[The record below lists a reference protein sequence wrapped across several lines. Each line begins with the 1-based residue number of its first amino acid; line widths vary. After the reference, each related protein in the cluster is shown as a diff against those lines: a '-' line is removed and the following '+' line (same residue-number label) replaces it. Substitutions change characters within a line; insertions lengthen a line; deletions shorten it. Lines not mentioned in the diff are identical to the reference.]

1 MWIGIIPLE
10 KELVSPT
17 KKVKV
22 INTVGLD
29 GSRWSLRQLRR
40 LTRLSHLSDTSP
52 AACDDNPL
60 SVWKLAT
67 SELHKRL
74 LVNDLRDLPPRLWQ
88 FESARFKLSHPLDAS
103 ENHGESRMAVCCCY
117 KFFTVSDLCS

>member
-74 LVNDLRDLPPRLWQ
+74 LVNDLRDLPP
-88 FESARFKLSHPLDAS
+88 
-103 ENHGESRMAVCCCY
+103 
-117 KFFTVSDLCS
+117 VSDSLGLRASNFHTRLMHRRITGSLVWRFVVATSSLL

>member
-10 KELVSPT
+10 KELVSPK

-22 INTVGLD
+22 INMVGLY

-60 SVWKLAT
+60 SVCSALT
-67 SELHKRL
+67 RRVSKRL
-74 LVNDLRDLPPRLWQ
+74 LVNDLRDLPPSL
-88 FESARFKLSHPLDAS
+88 
-103 ENHGESRMAVCCCY
+103 
-117 KFFTVSDLCS
+117 TV